1 MSSRDLRSRL
11 FRVSIGGLAL
21 GYPEEGGRASNHE
34 ADQQPRN
41 DDSYCLH
48 GGRTINH
55 TRAIPGDFHGRTL

>member
-11 FRVSIGGLAL
+11 FHVLIDRLAL
-21 GYPEEGGRASNHE
+21 RYPEEGGRAGGHK

-48 GGRTINH
+48 GDRTINH
-55 TRAIPGDFHGRTL
+55 TRAILADFHEWRL